1 MDSDARYG
9 NAETKILLDEALQ
22 TLSRADAVVHSVDLS
37 GMGVREQYNQLPET
51 STATRDAS
59 GRESLGFI
67 AAETIAYADLVA
79 LGSHAKA
86 REVGKL
92 RIEGKEYV
100 VKDGDVIE
108 FRFNV

>member
-1 MDSDARYG
+1 MCTMCHISPPV
-9 NAETKILLDEALQ
+9 N
-22 TLSRADAVVHSVDLS
+22 S
-37 GMGVREQYNQLPET
+37 
-51 STATRDAS
+51 
-59 GRESLGFI
+59 
-67 AAETIAYADLVA
+67 

-100 VKDGDVIE
+100 VQYGDVIE